1 MRSLQDLMKLAD
13 ERGIPLY
20 EAVLAADS
28 EATGV
33 PADQIFEMISSRLKD
48 MRRSAEEA
56 SCSNNPCRRLSV
68 KWMLRTDRRTQ

>member
-56 SCSNNPCRRLSV
+56 SCMKNKISIHLMMPLNF
-68 KWMLRTDRRTQ
+68 